1 MKDHFFQYL
10 ITHLKKKNF
19 QYIILKT
26 DERKQDYSNEFEFW
40 NLRAIAFVQLKRPQ
54 EAIHNFE
61 KAFNLNQNN
70 PLPLFNIAKLFY
82 DYNKFQQSYQYYL
95 KSYNLDNTYS
105 AALLGLIN
113 CLIKLGRFEE
123 SISFIRLGIKNH
135 NLLKKELLFNLL
147 GVAYEYSGNLEEA
160 YKNYKKSLIEK
171 KDFYPSLLNEAN
183 YFAAKGI
190 NETALNKYIEILKKY
205 PDSSEVHRR
214 IALLKK
220 YSNKNDTHLIEMNKL
235 FEKNIENEKIIE
247 ELGFA
252 LSKAYEDLKDYDTS
266 YKFFTISNKIR
277 NKKVVYNKKFEEDQ
291 FGLIKK
297 FFDIKDNL
305 PSDISGNEDNFQ
317 PIFILG
323 MPRSGSTLIEQ
334 IISAHSEVEG
344 LGEIDY
350 FHKSL
355 VSEIDI
361 KKDLNR
367 DNYLNFDGS
376 VSTKVAS
383 LYKKLVTKN
392 KRTDK
397 FIFTDKLPLNFKYV
411 GFILKCFPKSI
422 IIHTER
428 NLKDIFVSIL
438 KNYFGQLQMNYA
450 YNEENIAHYIHCYK
464 NYMKYWK
471 NLFDKKI
478 YDLNYDL
485 LVNNFEDEVTKLLNH
500 CHLKFES
507 NCFNYDKNK
516 RSVVTASI
524 NQVRQPIYSSSSK
537 SFHNYEKF
545 LTNYFNDL

>member
-1 MKDHFFQYL
+1 MSNHFFLYL
-10 ITHLKKKNF
+10 TEHLKKKNF
-19 QYIILKT
+19 QYILQKT
-26 DERKQDYSNEFEFW
+26 NERKKDYANEFEFW
-40 NLRAIAFVQLKRPQ
+40 NLRAIAFAQLQEPK
-54 EAIHNFE
+54 EAIYNFE
-61 KAFNLNQNN
+61 KAFNINQNN
-70 PLPLFNIAKLFY
+70 PVPLFNIAKLFY
-82 DYNKFQQSYQYYL
+82 DYNKFQQSYEYYL
-95 KSYNLDNTYS
+95 KSFNLDNAYS

-113 CLIKLGRFEE
+113 SLLKLGRYEE
-123 SISFIRLGIKNH
+123 SMSFIRLGIENH
-135 NLLKKELLFNLL
+135 NLLKKELLYNLL
-147 GVAYEYSGNLEEA
+147 GVAYEYTGNLEEA
-160 YKNYKKSLIEK
+160 YKYYKKSLIEK
-171 KDFYPSLLNEAN
+171 KDFYPSLINEAN
-183 YFAAKGI
+183 YFASKGI
-190 NETALNKYIEILKKY
+190 NETALNKYLEILKKY

-214 IALLKK
+214 VSLLKK
-220 YSNKNDTHLIEMNKL
+220 YKNHDDAHLIEMNKL
-235 FEKNIENEKIIE
+235 FEKYIGNEKIIE

-252 LSKAYEDLKDYDTS
+252 LSKAYEDLKDYDNS
-266 YKFFTISNKIR
+266 YKFFTISNQIR
-277 NKKVVYNKKFEEDQ
+277 DKKVIYNKKFEEDQ
-291 FGLIKK
+291 FSLIKK
-297 FFDIKDNL
+297 FFDIKNNL
-305 PSDISGNEDNFQ
+305 PLKISKNENNFQ

-367 DNYLNFDGS
+367 NDNLNFDENIS
-376 VSTKVAS
+376 KKVAS
-383 LYKKLVTKN
+383 LYKKFVTKN

-397 FIFTDKLPLNFKYV
+397 LFFTDKLPLNFKYV

-428 NLKDIFVSIL
+428 NSKDIFVSIL

-507 NCFNYDKNK
+507 NCLNYDKNK

-537 SFHNYEKF
+537 SFQNYEKF
-545 LTNYFNDL
+545 LNNYFNDL